1 MARFKLFGINFLVGV
16 DFLCLITF
24 MLYVDK
30 TGYMTP
36 CLLAVFVHEMG
47 HILALKC
54 LRTPPDRVE
63 LKIGT
68 IEVKGRFVLSNKNSA
83 VMLLFGP
90 LTNFIMAL
98 LFLLLYSILKGERF
112 VVFGIIMALVG
123 LFNLLPVTGTDG
135 GELTAI
141 FLSLFL
147 KTKTQRVVRTVISA
161 LFCFLLFCCGGF
173 IFIKSKRNP
182 SMLLLAI
189 YLVVCTFKNNK

>member
-63 LKIGT
+63 FKIGT

-98 LFLLLYSILKGERF
+98 LFLLLYLIQSRF
-112 VVFGIIMALVG
+112 DL
-123 LFNLLPVTGTDG
+123 LSTNNDNL
-135 GELTAI
+135 
-141 FLSLFL
+141 
-147 KTKTQRVVRTVISA
+147 
-161 LFCFLLFCCGGF
+161 CCCC
-173 IFIKSKRNP
+173 IRIREVYT
-182 SMLLLAI
+182 L
-189 YLVVCTFKNNK
+189 